1 MKRKNLLSVL
11 VITVFVFLGLGS
23 AVNKIHM
30 GAFEYDTSKEEKS
43 EQGNYIVKND
53 GTKVYGT
60 KIKWK
65 SGLFVKD
72 RIGID
77 DHVFKINEVRGY
89 QDGKTFYGR
98 LGNEYIKRIVHGKI
112 NVYVDFTR
120 ETRTTTDATGHMH
133 TSSYTRTDHYAQ
145 VGEDGELH
153 EFGGQKAI
161 RKLVADCPLAV
172 QMASLSNHKMRR
184 AIRKNRHY
192 LNSIFETYNNDCKA
206 VE

>member
-1 MKRKNLLSVL
+1 TKIKSMKRKNLLSVL
-11 VITVFVFLGLGS
+11 VIAVFVFLGLGS

-30 GAFEYDTSKEEKS
+30 GAFEYDTSQDKKS

-65 SGLFVKD
+65 SGLFVKY

-120 ETRTTTDATGHMH
+120 ET
-133 TSSYTRTDHYAQ
+133 
-145 VGEDGELH
+145 
-153 EFGGQKAI
+153 
-161 RKLVADCPLAV
+161 
-172 QMASLSNHKMRR
+172 
-184 AIRKNRHY
+184 
-192 LNSIFETYNNDCKA
+192 
-206 VE
+206 